1 MSDIIGKIK
10 SELNIGRNAWIFLAF
25 GLLLQTLVYT
35 MSNDSTLS
43 FISGLLGVFAVVLC
57 SQRKVIS
64 YVFGIAQLL
73 TFLVIVWQNNLYAK
87 VAENVFY
94 LLTMVIGI
102 VIWKNNYKE
111 EQVQSRK
118 ISIPHLTL
126 ILAGTTLLSAGVG
139 YILTFT
145 NDAHPYIDAFT
156 TIPAFVA
163 QILMITRYRE
173 QWIFWLII
181 DIGSILMWIHAGDWC
196 MVAQFVFWTAN
207 CIYGFYKW
215 SK

>member
-1 MSDIIGKIK
+1 MSDIISKIK

-35 MSNDSTLS
+35 VSNDSTLS

-102 VIWKNNYKE
+102 FIWKNNYKE

-118 ISIPHLTL
+118 LSITHLAL

-173 QWIFWLII
+173 QWIFWFLI
-181 DIGSILMWIHAGDWC
+181 DVGCIGLWLVVGNYC
-196 MVAQFVFWTAN
+196 MVAQYLFWTAN
-207 CIYGFYKW
+207 CIYGYLKW
-215 SK
+215 K

>member
-57 SQRKVIS
+57 SQRKFIS

-102 VIWKNNYKE
+102 FIWKNNYKE
-111 EQVQSRK
+111 EQVQKVFQGQPKEREHHRQEGIEERHLQVEHRYHGSRERE
-118 ISIPHLTL
+118 L
-126 ILAGTTLLSAGVG
+126 
-139 YILTFT
+139 
-145 NDAHPYIDAFT
+145 
-156 TIPAFVA
+156 PA
-163 QILMITRYRE
+163 
-173 QWIFWLII
+173 
-181 DIGSILMWIHAGDWC
+181 SHKAGDGDHPGQ
-196 MVAQFVFWTAN
+196 VTKTA
-207 CIYGFYKW
+207 
-215 SK
+215 

>member
-102 VIWKNNYKE
+102 FIWKNNYKE

-145 NDAHPYIDAFT
+145 

-173 QWIFWLII
+173 QWIFWFLI
-181 DIGSILMWIHAGDWC
+181 DVGCIGLWLVVGNYC
-196 MVAQFVFWTAN
+196 MVAQYLFWTAN
-207 CIYGFYKW
+207 CVYGYMNWK
-215 SK
+215 

>member
-1 MSDIIGKIK
+1 MYSIVNQIK

-25 GLLLQTLVYT
+25 GLLLQIVSYLI
-35 MSNDSTLS
+35 SNDSALS
-43 FISGLLGVFAVVLC
+43 FASGILGVFAVVLC
-57 SQRKVIS
+57 SQRKVMS

-102 VIWKNNYKE
+102 FIWKNNYKE

-118 ISIPHLTL
+118 ISTPHLIL
-126 ILAGTTLLSAGVG
+126 ILTGTTLLSASVG

-145 NDAHPYIDAFT
+145 NDVHPYIDAFT

-173 QWIFWLII
+173 QWIFWFLI
-181 DIGSILMWIHAGDWC
+181 DVGCVGLWLVVGNYC
-196 MVAQFVFWTAN
+196 MVAQYIFWTIN
-207 CIYGFYKW
+207 CVYGWKNW
-215 SK
+215 K

>member
-1 MSDIIGKIK
+1 MYSIVNQIK
-10 SELNIGRNAWIFLAF
+10 SELNIGLNAWIFLAF
-25 GLLLQTLVYT
+25 GLLLQIVSYLI
-35 MSNDSTLS
+35 SNDSALS
-43 FISGLLGVFAVVLC
+43 FASGVLGVFAVVLC

-102 VIWKNNYKE
+102 FIWKNNYKE

-118 ISIPHLTL
+118 ISTPHLIL
-126 ILAGTTLLSAGVG
+126 ILAVTTLLSAAVG

-145 NDAHPYIDAFT
+145 NDVHPYIDAFT

-173 QWIFWLII
+173 QWIFWFLI
-181 DIGSILMWIHAGDWC
+181 DVGCVGLWLVVGNYC
-196 MVAQFVFWTAN
+196 MVAQYIFWSIN
-207 CIYGFYKW
+207 CVYGWKNW
-215 SK
+215 K

>member
-1 MSDIIGKIK
+1 MSDIISKIK

-35 MSNDSTLS
+35 ASNDSALS

-102 VIWKNNYKE
+102 FIWKNNYE
-111 EQVQSRK
+111 EEHVQSKK
-118 ISIPHLTL
+118 ISIPNLAL
-126 ILAGTTLLSAGVG
+126 ILAGTTLLSAVVG
-139 YILTFT
+139 YVLTFT
-145 NDAHPYIDAFT
+145 NDVHPYIDAFT

-173 QWIFWLII
+173 QWIFWFLI
-181 DIGSILMWIHAGDWC
+181 DVGCIGLWLVVGNYC
-196 MVAQFVFWTAN
+196 MVAQYVFWTAN
-207 CIYGFYKW
+207 CIYGYLKW
-215 SK
+215 K

>member
-10 SELNIGRNAWIFLAF
+10 FELNIGRNAWIFLAF

-102 VIWKNNYKE
+102 FIWKNNYKE
-111 EQVQSRK
+111 EHVQSRK

-126 ILAGTTLLSAGVG
+126 ILVGTTLLSAVVG
-139 YILTFT
+139 YLLTFT
-145 NDAHPYIDAFT
+145 NDAHSYIDAFT

-173 QWIFWLII
+173 QWIFWFLI
-181 DIGSILMWIHAGDWC
+181 DVGCIGLWLVVGNYC
-196 MVAQFVFWTAN
+196 MVAQYVFWTAN
-207 CIYGFYKW
+207 CIYGYLKW
-215 SK
+215 K